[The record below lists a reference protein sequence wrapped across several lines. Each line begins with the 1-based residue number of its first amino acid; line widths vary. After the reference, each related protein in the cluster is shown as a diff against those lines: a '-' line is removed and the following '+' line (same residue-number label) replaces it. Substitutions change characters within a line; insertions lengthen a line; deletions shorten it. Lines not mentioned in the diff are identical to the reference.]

1 MGAWG
6 YGIFDDDT
14 ASDVR
19 DNFEEYIE
27 DGLSIADATER
38 ILEEYQEEIED
49 EVDGATIYLA
59 LASLQMEHGELQKNI
74 KEVALNIIEN
84 GKGLEVWEELGG
96 DELENR
102 KNVLN
107 QLKLKLQ
114 KY

>member
-6 YGIFDDDT
+6 SGIFDDDT
-14 ASDVR
+14 ALDIR

-27 DGLSIADATER
+27 NGLSIIEATER
-38 ILEEYQEEIED
+38 ILEEYRDEIED
-49 EVDGATIYLA
+49 DGPIIYLT
-59 LASLQMEHGELQKNI
+59 LASLQMDKGELQKNI
-74 KEVALNIIEN
+74 KEAALDIIEN
-84 GKGLEVWEELGG
+84 GKGLEVWEESGE

-114 KY
+114 SIK